1 MKEEKRMKKLAIIS
15 TIFLGLFTTS
25 CDSYL
30 DINQDPNSP
39 TEGNMTPSIMLPAAE
54 MGIAAT
60 YGNLLRI
67 PAGYFAQHYSHMF
80 GTSNYVDYSQF
91 EMSPVRSGSAYSQI
105 NRVGLKNLQTILSL
119 AEKSEDWGTYL
130 AATTLRCFAL
140 QALVDCYG
148 SIPYTEALDISN
160 PSPHYDEGAT
170 VYAGLIAELETALAK
185 ASPMDPVATNFLYQ
199 GKNATPWIKF
209 ANALKLKIMS
219 REVGAVPEVESKIG
233 ALIAENNFPTADVA
247 YTDCWSNETGQ
258 MNPYYSEEFST
269 AFGSTQINVTAN
281 MAIVSTMLQK
291 NSDGD
296 IIYQD
301 PRLAAFFD
309 TNSSGE
315 YVGGVSG
322 TNFSTSGNYKA
333 AYWCRPAMQYD
344 SPVYMI
350 QVAETEFFIAEYYA
364 RQGNGAQAQLH
375 YNAAIQASCA
385 SAGVSGADQV
395 IAKFPYNQGNYKQ
408 CIGISKWMALSG
420 TNNFESWCELR
431 RLKYPAFGSATGTT
445 LYNASEDK
453 LHTENYTPGTLYT
466 PISVFSNVGSNSVIQ
481 RWPYPS
487 TSTSSNANAPKFDEN
502 SDYKNPPFWGK

>member
-1 MKEEKRMKKLAIIS
+1 MKKLAIIS
-15 TIFLGLFTTS
+15 AIILGLGATS

-39 TEGNMTPSIMLPAAE
+39 TEGNMTPNIMLPAAE
-54 MGIAAT
+54 MGVAAT

-91 EMSPVRSGSAYSQI
+91 EMSPVRSGSAYAQL
-105 NRVGLKNLQTILSL
+105 NRVGLKNLQTICSL
-119 AEKSEDWGTYL
+119 AEKNEDWGTYL

-148 SIPYTEALDISN
+148 SIPYSEALDISN
-160 PSPHYDEGAT
+160 PSPKYDDGAT
-170 VYAGLIAELETALAK
+170 VYAGLLTELDNALSK
-185 ASPMDPVATNFLYQ
+185 ANATDPVATNFLYQ
-199 GKNATPWIKF
+199 GKSAAAWIQF

-219 REVGAVPEVESKIG
+219 REVGAVADVESKIG
-233 ALIAENNFPTADVA
+233 ALIAENNFPAADVA

-281 MAIVSTMLQK
+281 MAIVSTMLQR
-291 NSDGD
+291 NGEGD
-296 IIYQD
+296 VVYQD

-309 TNSSGE
+309 VNSSGE

-322 TNFSTSGNYKA
+322 TNFSTSNNYKA
-333 AYWCRPAMQYD
+333 AYWCRPAMKYN
-344 SPVYMI
+344 SPVYLI
-350 QVAETEFFIAEYYA
+350 QVAEIEFFIAEYYA
-364 RQGNGAQAQLH
+364 RQNNAAQAQAH
-375 YNAAIQASCA
+375 YNAAIEASCA

-395 IAKFPYNQGNYKQ
+395 IAKFPYNQANYKQ
-408 CIGISKWMALSG
+408 CIGISKWIALSG

-445 LYNASEDK
+445 LYNASEDH
-453 LHTENYTPGTLYT
+453 LATENYVPGTLYT
-466 PISVFSNVGSNSVIQ
+466 PISVFEKVGANQVIQ

-487 TSTSSNANAPKFDEN
+487 ESTSSNSNAPKFDDSE
-502 SDYKNPPFWGK
+502 YKVPPFWGK

>member
-1 MKEEKRMKKLAIIS
+1 MKKLAIIS
-15 TIFLGLFTTS
+15 AIILGLGATS

-39 TEGNMTPSIMLPAAE
+39 TEGNMTSSIMLPAAE

-105 NRVGLKNLQTILSL
+105 NRVGLKNLQTIINL
-119 AEKSEDWGTYL
+119 AEKSEEWGTYL
-130 AATTLRCFAL
+130 AATTLRCFAI

-148 SIPYTEALDISN
+148 SIPYSEALDISN
-160 PSPHYDEGAT
+160 PSPKYDDGAT
-170 VYAGLIAELETALAK
+170 VYAGLLTELDNALAK
-185 ASPMDPVATNFLYQ
+185 ASPLDPVATNFLYQ
-199 GKNATPWIKF
+199 GQNATPWIKF

-219 REVGAVPEVESKIG
+219 REVGAVADVESKIA
-233 ALIAENNFPTADVA
+233 ALIAEDNFPTSDVA
-247 YTDCWSNETGQ
+247 YTSCWSNETGQ

-269 AFGSTQINVTAN
+269 SFGSTQINVTAN

-291 NSDGD
+291 NADGD
-296 IIYQD
+296 VVYQD

-309 TNSSGE
+309 VNSSGE

-322 TNFSTSGNYKA
+322 TNFSTSNNYKA
-333 AYWCRPAMQYD
+333 AYWCRPAMKYN
-344 SPVYMI
+344 SPVYLI
-350 QVAETEFFIAEYYA
+350 QVAEVEFFIAEYFA
-364 RQGNGAQAQLH
+364 RQNNAAQAQAH
-375 YNAAIQASCA
+375 YNAAIEASCA

-395 IAKFPYNQGNYKQ
+395 IAKFPYNQANYKQ
-408 CIGISKWMALSG
+408 SIGISKWIALSG

-445 LYNASEDK
+445 LYNASEDN
-453 LHTENYTPGTLYT
+453 LATEKYVPGPLYT
-466 PISVFSNVGSNSVIQ
+466 PIAVFDKVGANQIIQ

-487 TSTSSNANAPKFDEN
+487 ASTSSNANAPKFDDSE
-502 SDYKNPPFWGK
+502 YKVPPFWGK

>member
-1 MKEEKRMKKLAIIS
+1 MKKLAILSAI
-15 TIFLGLFTTS
+15 ILGLGTTS

-39 TEGNMTPSIMLPAAE
+39 TEENMNTSIMLPAAE

-91 EMSPVRSGSAYSQI
+91 EMSPVRSATAYSQI
-105 NRVGLKNLQTILSL
+105 NRVGLKNLQTIRNL
-119 AEKSEDWGTYL
+119 AEKNEEWGTYL
-130 AATTLRCFAL
+130 AATTLRCFAI

-170 VYAGLIAELETALAK
+170 VYAGILAELDEALSK
-185 ASPMDPVATNFLYQ
+185 ASASDPVATNLLYN
-199 GKNATPWIKF
+199 GEKADNWIKF

-219 REVGAVPEVESKIG
+219 REVGAVSDVESKIG
-233 ALIAENNFPTADVA
+233 ALVAEGNFPTEDVA

-281 MAIVSTMLQK
+281 MAIVGTMLQK
-291 NSDGD
+291 NADGD
-296 IIYQD
+296 VVYQD
-301 PRLAAFFD
+301 PRLEAFFD

-322 TNFSTSGNYKA
+322 TNFSTSANYKA
-333 AYWCRPAMQYD
+333 AYWCRPAMKYN
-344 SPVYMI
+344 SPVYFI
-350 QVAETEFFIAEYYA
+350 QVAEVEFFIAEYYA
-364 RQGNGAQAQLH
+364 RQGNAAQAEAH
-375 YNAAIQASCA
+375 YNAAIEASCA
-385 SAGVSGADQV
+385 SAGVGGAETV
-395 IAKFPYNQGNYKQ
+395 IAQFPYNQANYKQ
-408 CIGISKWMALSG
+408 AIGVSKWIALSG

-431 RLKYPAFGSATGTT
+431 RLKYPAFGQATGSTLYSATD
-445 LYNASEDK
+445 DK
-453 LHTENYTPGTLYT
+453 LNTDAYTPGTLYT
-466 PISVFSNVGSNSVIQ
+466 PISVFAQVGSNQVIQ
-481 RWPYPS
+481 RWPYPDES
-487 TSTSSNANAPKFDEN
+487 TASNSNAPKFDN
-502 SDYKNPPFWGK
+502 SEYKVPPFWGK

>member
-1 MKEEKRMKKLAIIS
+1 MKEDKRMKKLAIIS
-15 TIFLGLFTTS
+15 TIILGLATAS

-39 TEGNMTPSIMLPAAE
+39 TEENMNTSILLPAAE

-105 NRVGLKNLQTILSL
+105 NRVGLKNLQTIREL
-119 AEKSEDWGTYL
+119 AEKNEEWGTYL
-130 AATTLRCFAL
+130 AATTLRCFAI

-148 SIPYTEALDISN
+148 SIPYSEALNISN
-160 PSPHYDEGAT
+160 PSPKYDEGADI
-170 VYAGLIAELETALAK
+170 YAGLITELDDALSK
-185 ASPMDPVATNFLYQ
+185 ASATDPVATNFLYQ
-199 GKNATPWIKF
+199 GQRADKWIQF
-209 ANALKLKIMS
+209 ANALKLKILS
-219 REVGAVPEVESKIG
+219 RESGAVSVDSQIG
-233 ALIAENNFPTADVA
+233 ALISENNFPKEDVA

-281 MAIVSTMLQK
+281 MAIIGTMLQK
-291 NSDGD
+291 NASGD
-296 IIYQD
+296 VLYQD
-301 PRLAAFFD
+301 PRLEAFFD
-309 TNSSGE
+309 PNSNGE

-333 AYWCRPAMQYD
+333 AYWCRPAMKYN
-344 SPVYMI
+344 SPVYLI

-364 RQGNGAQAQLH
+364 RQNNAAQAEAH
-375 YNAAIQASCA
+375 YNAAIEASCQ
-385 SAGVSGADQV
+385 SAGVSGADAV
-395 IAKFPYNQGNYKQ
+395 IAQFPYDQANYKQ
-408 CIGISKWMALSG
+408 CIGISKWIALAG

-431 RLKYPAFGSATGTT
+431 RLKYPAFGTQTGNTLYDSTGDKLNTT
-445 LYNASEDK
+445 LYE
-453 LHTENYTPGTLYT
+453 PGTLYT
-466 PISVFSNVGSNSVIQ
+466 PIAVFDKVGSNMVIQ
-481 RWPYPS
+481 RWPYPQA
-487 TSTSSNANAPKFDEN
+487 STSSNANAPEFNDA
-502 SDYKNPPFWGK
+502 DYKNPLFWAK

>member
-1 MKEEKRMKKLAIIS
+1 MKEDKRMKKLAIIS
-15 TIFLGLFTTS
+15 TIILGLFTTS

-39 TEGNMTPSIMLPAAE
+39 TEGNMTPSILMPAAE
-54 MGIAAT
+54 MGIVAT

-105 NRVGLKNLQTILSL
+105 NRVGLKNLQTVRTM
-119 AEKSEDWGTYL
+119 AEKDEDWGTYL
-130 AATTLRCFAL
+130 AATTLRCFAI

-148 SIPYTEALDISN
+148 SIPYTEALDISI
-160 PSPHYDEGAT
+160 PSPHYDEGS
-170 VYAGLIAELETALAK
+170 VIYAGLLAELDAALAK
-185 ASPMDPVATNFLYQ
+185 ASPMDNVATNFLYQ

-233 ALIAENNFPTADVA
+233 ALINENNFPTEDVA
-247 YTDCWSNETGQ
+247 YTDCWGNETGQ

-291 NSDGD
+291 NADGD
-296 IIYQD
+296 VIYQD

-322 TNFSTSGNYKA
+322 TNFSTSSNYKA
-333 AYWCRPAMQYD
+333 AYWCRPAMKYN

-364 RQGNGAQAQLH
+364 RQGNAAQAQLH
-375 YNAAIQASCA
+375 YNAAITASCA

-431 RLKYPAFGSATGTT
+431 RLKYPAFGSATGAT
-445 LYNASEDK
+445 LYNSTQDQLNPGA
-453 LHTENYTPGTLYT
+453 YTPGTLYT
-466 PISVFSNVGSNSVIQ
+466 PIAVFDKVGSNQVIQ
-481 RWPYPS
+481 RWPYPEAS
-487 TSTSSNANAPKFDEN
+487 SSSNSNAPEFTDEE
-502 SDYKNPPFWGK
+502 YKIPPFWGK